1 MTHDC
6 CLQTEEKLGEPERS
20 ELAPEAKARV
30 RHRFVARAVE
40 DAGAVLFD
48 QRRRT
53 CHSLVVNYWV
63 ACGGLG
69 ALLQPLAEAGAL
81 LLADAG
87 AGLPRWSIP
96 DDLKWA

>member
-1 MTHDC
+1 M
-6 CLQTEEKLGEPERS
+6 
-20 ELAPEAKARV
+20 
-30 RHRFVARAVE
+30 
-40 DAGAVLFD
+40 LFD

-69 ALLQPLAEAGAL
+69 ALLQPLAGAGVL

-87 AGLPRWSIP
+87 TILLPLFWSVS
-96 DDLKWA
+96 D